1 MLKSGAEEDAVS
13 WINDHL
19 AKHGGTTSGLYLL
32 SVSRE
37 TARRG
42 VSSLCCAQRNPR
54 GTARL
59 LTPSSSMCE
68 LLGLG
73 SVALCTLW
81 ARARHEPQLRWLIG
95 KR

>member
-1 MLKSGAEEDAVS
+1 MLKSGSEEEAVA

-42 VSSLCCAQRNPR
+42 VSVHCC
-54 GTARL
+54 T
-59 LTPSSSMCE
+59 
-68 LLGLG
+68 
-73 SVALCTLW
+73 
-81 ARARHEPQLRWLIG
+81 
-95 KR
+95 